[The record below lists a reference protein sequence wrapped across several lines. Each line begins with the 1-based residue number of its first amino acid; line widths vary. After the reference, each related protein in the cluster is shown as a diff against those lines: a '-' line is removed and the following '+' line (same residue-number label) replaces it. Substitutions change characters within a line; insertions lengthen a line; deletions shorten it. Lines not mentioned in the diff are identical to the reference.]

1 MGDVGSAATTQPPW
15 PPGEGAAPLA
25 RLAERLAAGPI
36 VTAEA
41 NALVELAQG
50 APPDPQRLSFALAA
64 IRSAI
69 PRFSLAAVQA
79 AQSLVN
85 LLDVPGT
92 SASAWHVAD
101 AYLLLSQA
109 HAARRAGREAA
120 AAAAC
125 ARARFAGC
133 GDLAD
138 LARCDLAAGEAATA
152 EGRYTEAL
160 RLLEAARLSAQ
171 QTGDHLSQAQAA
183 LGLAY
188 HAAER
193 IRSAEALALA
203 QQAAELA
210 LDDPWL
216 LCRSRIQVADAL
228 FSQTRYPEAAAAYD
242 ELVITCEAAGWRTD
256 WAHIRLMQGLLA
268 TQQGRFAEV
277 QAHLDG
283 ALAVYVAEENPYH
296 IAVCQRGLAMLNRRL
311 GRYEAALALAGQA
324 LATFEELGHAV
335 AVGRVQHAIGVIYHA
350 WNRYDDAF
358 AAYEA
363 ALARYEAADLR
374 HEQISVRTNL
384 ALILEARGAYHA
396 ALDRQERALQDSR
409 ALGLLSMV
417 AFCLENIAMLN
428 GRLGRYV
435 EAADWYR
442 QARRAFRQIHADFDA
457 QICAARQA
465 GMMHAA
471 QAGNPQAARRLLNAA
486 RRYFTAQDRQI
497 PLAFCELTLGELAA
511 ARGQLHRAIAHTTAA
526 LARLEQHGQQV
537 DAALCR
543 LMIGEARL
551 AAGEAQAA
559 LPVLRAAA
567 QVFAVN
573 FPDLAA
579 RTEHALGKA
588 AAAAGDGRAAAAHWQ
603 AAVEQIGVARRGIVT
618 ESHAGSF
625 YAARRAIYEDAL
637 DGWLAVGEPAA
648 AVAVAEMSKGQVLAA
663 LLQQRE
669 VLSAAFAGQT
679 PEARA
684 LWEKSW
690 AVTRELEA
698 LRARWPGA
706 EADGTRSLVAL
717 SDAFK
722 RAPADVS
729 TRLNRLSAEQAE
741 LFERVRHSAA
751 SIEVLDPSLPFSLE
765 RFRAAANR
773 EFGSRADGAAEWG
786 ALAYHLRPDKL
797 AIFWVTSRE
806 VQAWV
811 RPLSKLAAAKLAQA
825 VDPNREQREAVYA
838 GRLRG
843 AALSQPPGP
852 ALMRSLADLLIPQEI
867 RAALAAERPL
877 LIAPHGLLHY
887 LPFAALLLADGRPL
901 LEHAR
906 VSVAPTLR
914 TWEAIQ
920 ARRHALEA
928 VGAGRTA
935 LVCGLSEFGGRAA
948 GLPHAEQEARSIAG
962 LLGGRLK
969 PSVTLLLGASASAAR
984 LSDWRDSGV
993 LAQFD
998 IIHLATHAL
1007 FDLQSPLHSRIL
1019 LADGALAVP
1028 DLFRLRLNARL
1039 VVLSACQTALSALR
1053 PGDEL
1058 LGLREALL
1066 FAGANALLVSLWQVD
1081 DASTARLMVSFYR
1094 RLARGAT
1101 PATALA
1107 AAQRDLRA
1115 AGLSAYHWAPFML
1128 IG

>member
-1 MGDVGSAATTQPPW
+1 MG
-15 PPGEGAAPLA
+15 
-25 RLAERLAAGPI
+25 
-36 VTAEA
+36 
-41 NALVELAQG
+41 
-50 APPDPQRLSFALAA
+50 
-64 IRSAI
+64 
-69 PRFSLAAVQA
+69 
-79 AQSLVN
+79 
-85 LLDVPGT
+85 
-92 SASAWHVAD
+92 
-101 AYLLLSQA
+101 QA
-109 HAARRAGREAA
+109 HAARRSGREAA
-120 AAAAC
+120 AAAA
-125 ARARFAGC
+125 RAREGFAAA
-133 GDLAD
+133 GDLAG
-138 LARCDLAAGEAATA
+138 LARCDLVAGEAATA

-160 RLLEAARLSAQ
+160 HLLEAARLSARQ
-171 QTGDHLSQAQAA
+171 AGDHLSQAQAV

-210 LDDPWL
+210 PADPWL
-216 LCRSRIQVADAL
+216 LCRSRIQIADAQ
-228 FSQTRYPEAAAAYD
+228 FSQTRYPEAEAAYT
-242 ELVITCEAAGWRTD
+242 ELVITCDAAGWRSD

-268 TQQGRFAEV
+268 TQQGRLSEA
-277 QAHLDG
+277 QAHLDA
-283 ALAVYVAEENPYH
+283 ALAVYTAEEIPYH

-311 GRYEAALALAGQA
+311 GRYAEALGLARQA
-324 LATFEELGHAV
+324 LATFEALGHAV
-335 AVGRVQHAIGVIYHA
+335 AVGRVQHAIGVIYHS

-374 HEQISVRTNL
+374 HEQMSVRTNL
-384 ALILEARGAYHA
+384 ALILEERGAYHA
-396 ALDRQERALQDSR
+396 ALDRHERALQDSR
-409 ALGLLSMV
+409 ALGLTSMV
-417 AFCLENIAMLN
+417 AICLENIAMLN
-428 GRLGRYV
+428 GRLGRYA
-435 EAADWYR
+435 EAAEWYR
-442 QARRAFRQIHADFDA
+442 QARRAFGRIHSHFDA

-471 QAGNPQAARRLLNAA
+471 QASNAQPARRLLNTA
-486 RRYFTAQDRQI
+486 RRYFIAHDRQI

-511 ARGQLHRAIAHTTAA
+511 ARGQHHRAVAHYTTALTK
-526 LARLEQHGQQV
+526 LAQHGQQA

-551 AAGEAQAA
+551 AAGEAAAA
-559 LPVLRAAA
+559 LPVLQAAA

-579 RTEHALGKA
+579 RTEHALGAA

-618 ESHAGSF
+618 ESHAGTF

-648 AVAVAEMSKGQVLAA
+648 ALAVTEMSKGQVLAA

-669 VLSAAFAGQT
+669 VLSAAFAGQS

-717 SDAFK
+717 SDTLK
-722 RAPADVS
+722 RMPADVS
-729 TRLNRLSAEQAE
+729 TRLGRLSAEQAE

-751 SIEVLDPSLPFSLE
+751 SIEVLDPALPFSLE

-773 EFGSRADGAAEWG
+773 EFGGRAAEWG

-797 AIFWVTSRE
+797 AIFWVTAQE

-867 RAALAAERPL
+867 RAALAADRPL

-906 VSVAPTLR
+906 VSYAPTLR
-914 TWEAIQ
+914 AWEAIQ
-920 ARRHALEA
+920 ARRRSVESAGFVVSA
-928 VGAGRTA
+928 QPNGASRTA

-962 LLGGRLK
+962 LLGGRLE
-969 PSVTLLLGASASAAR
+969 PSVTLLLGASASTAR

-998 IIHLATHAL
+998 IIHLATHAI
-1007 FDLQSPLHSRIL
+1007 FDPQSPLHSRIL
-1019 LADGALAVP
+1019 LADGALLVP
-1028 DLFRLRLNARL
+1028 DLFRLHLNARL
-1039 VVLSACQTALSALR
+1039 ITLSACQTALSALR

-1081 DASTARLMVSFYR
+1081 DASTARLMVAFYR
-1094 RLARGAT
+1094 RLARGAS
-1101 PATALA
+1101 PAAALA
-1107 AAQRDLRA
+1107 AAQRELRA
-1115 AGLSAYHWAPFML
+1115 AGLSAYHWAPFTL